1 MNPFPILRPKWDR
14 KFFLQF
20 PDCPASVPWD
30 LVAPHEAQAQRNHG
44 QSLVTL
50 ARRGGLAPDELF
62 AVMHDQPWR
71 NMSMHVAVDF
81 VKTLV
86 QPPQDK

>member
-1 MNPFPILRPKWDR
+1 MNPFPILRPEWDR
-14 KFFLQF
+14 VFHREY

-30 LVAPHEAQAQRNHG
+30 LVAPHAAQAQRNHG
-44 QSLVTL
+44 QSLETL

-62 AVMHDQPWR
+62 AVMHDQPWQR
-71 NMSMHVAVDF
+71 MDMRLAVDF

-86 QPPQDK
+86 QPPPGK